1 MRIMA
6 KYIPLILFTILTNFL
21 SQILLK
27 KGMTDLASVQST
39 AQHPLSILPSAM
51 TNLFVLTG
59 LAVMVISM
67 GSHLLVLSKVQLSYA
82 YPFLGLSFVLVAIWG
97 YFALSEPMNIYRIC
111 GVAFIVCGVA
121 LVARS

>member
-1 MRIMA
+1 MA

-27 KGMTDLASVQST
+27 KGMTDLAAGQSDG
-39 AQHPLSILPSAM
+39 QHPLAILPAAM

-59 LAVMVISM
+59 LTVMVVSM

-82 YPFLGLSFVLVAIWG
+82 YPFLGLSFVLVAAWG
-97 YFALSEPMNIYRIC
+97 YFALSEPMSLYRIG